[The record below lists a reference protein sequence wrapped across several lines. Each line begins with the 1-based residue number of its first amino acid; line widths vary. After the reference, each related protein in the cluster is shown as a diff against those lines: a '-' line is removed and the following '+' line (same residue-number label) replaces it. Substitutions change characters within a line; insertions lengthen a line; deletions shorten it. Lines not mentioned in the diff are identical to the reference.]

1 LEFKNLLIIFSIASI
16 LVGAI
21 GALDQFKIKRF
32 LGFTTINQMGFI
44 LLGVSLQNIYGF
56 VASYIYLCI
65 YILLNLILFIFIIH
79 IKTEKGGD
87 LTYLSD
93 LVPFFKN
100 NKLVG
105 IFFILLLFSL
115 AGMPP
120 TVGFYMKLLILKS
133 LVLSGYIKLTVVVLY
148 ANVISILYYI
158 RIIKIIFFDAEQLYF
173 SNLSKDIS
181 LNTKRLSTFTLF
193 ENLHSNIINIQDIEK
208 SKLYT

>member
-1 LEFKNLLIIFSIASI
+1 
-16 LVGAI
+16 VGAV

-65 YILLNLILFIFIIH
+65 YVLLNLMFFIFILH
-79 IKTEKGGD
+79 IKTEKGVE

-93 LVPFFKN
+93 LIPFFKN
-100 NKLVG
+100 NKLASM
-105 IFFILLLFSL
+105 FFILLLFSL

-120 TVGFYMKLLILKS
+120 TIGFYMKLLILKS

-148 ANVISILYYI
+148 ANVVSILYYI
-158 RIIKIIFFDAEQLYF
+158 RIIKIIFFDAEQLNF
-173 SNLSKDIS
+173 FKPAEKRSTTTLSKRF
-181 LNTKRLSTFTLF
+181 LTFTLF
-193 ENLHSNIINIQDIEK
+193 KDSQPEVKNVQVILENTEDS
-208 SKLYT
+208 